1 MRPIVTVGH
10 KARLRGNDAAW
21 KSGRLKGVGVLDETA
36 VSRYSRNNVHDGR
49 VPSVFLAATS
59 AAIERKR
66 GGWFGLGLKSVAG
79 ARVRRGVTLE
89 RTKNGVGC
97 WLKRV
102 ARIRT
107 ASRKFREPFS
117 AFLEIFLPPL
127 VGVYS
132 VARRNQTP
140 RPPTSKAN
148 IWSHATKN
156 SRPANR
162 RVDLFPYDAAFF
174 AIFFFFSSV
183 YRLLPQ
189 T

>member
-1 MRPIVTVGH
+1 MV
-10 KARLRGNDAAW
+10 
-21 KSGRLKGVGVLDETA
+21 
-36 VSRYSRNNVHDGR
+36 
-49 VPSVFLAATS
+49 
-59 AAIERKR
+59 
-66 GGWFGLGLKSVAG
+66 G
-79 ARVRRGVTLE
+79 ARVRGGVTLQ

-102 ARIRT
+102 ARIPT

-127 VGVYS
+127 AGVYS

-174 AIFFFFSSV
+174 AIFFFLF
-183 YRLLPQ
+183 YRLPPSPDADIGLPLPPSL
-189 T
+189 TRAPSSRCLRNSRTFERPSENDFYKSS